1 MAATNT
7 SENNIHEMLDYKLPD
22 PDMLKAEVN
31 EGAFDGNEQE
41 KVSERLASFVRA
53 QKTEVN
59 NVWLGSGAD
68 GDL

>member
-1 MAATNT
+1 MQTQIA
-7 SENNIHEMLDYKLPD
+7 SENGIYEMSDYRLPD
-22 PDMLKAEVN
+22 PDMLKADVN
-31 EGAFDGNEQE
+31 EANFDGNEQE
-41 KVSERLASFVRA
+41 KVASFVRA